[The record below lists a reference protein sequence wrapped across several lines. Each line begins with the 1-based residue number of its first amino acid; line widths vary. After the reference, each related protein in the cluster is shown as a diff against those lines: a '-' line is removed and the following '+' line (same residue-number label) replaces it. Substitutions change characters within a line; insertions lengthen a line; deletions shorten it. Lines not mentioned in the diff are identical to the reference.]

1 LLRADSEQVSEH
13 IVYRADDVHPE
24 LSSVQGEAVMTVKL
38 KDRELVWRTV
48 QNTHSEQKNFY
59 IEVKRQLTENG
70 KETRSRQWQ
79 TTVPR
84 DGQ

>member
-1 LLRADSEQVSEH
+1 
-13 IVYRADDVHPE
+13 
-24 LSSVQGEAVMTVKL
+24 VQGEAVMTVKL

-48 QNTHSEQKNFY
+48 QNTHSDQKNFY

-70 KETRSRQWQ
+70 KEIRSRQWQ